1 MGEVWLVH
9 KIGLERR
16 SALKVIKPEIA
27 QSEDGWRRFEREA
40 QVMAKFNHPNVVTV
54 FDYRRA
60 DPFAYIEMEH
70 VHGRDLQKEL
80 KERNYRPS
88 SLEWTAQI
96 LDQLCSVLQEAHG
109 YIDETDGKPKPTIHR
124 DVKPSNLMLVD
135 KKPPGQ
141 NLKVLDFG
149 IAKMIR
155 DDMSVDGTIG
165 FLGTVA
171 YASPEQIQ
179 GMESAQGKGSRI
191 DGRSDLYSVGVL
203 LYQLLTGRLPFTG
216 SPLTVASAHLREKP
230 PSMKKVNPEANVPP
244 EVERVVMKCLE
255 KDPALRHQTAHELA
269 DAFRRAIPRPVDPVW
284 VDYPIWRMIGATAL
298 VIGVIIFLFLP
309 SWLRQKSSGSVGTP
323 LAGHSPTE
331 TQVIAD
337 PGLANDALNRPS
349 TTPSGTVKVQ
359 SAPGDESHAPPATPA
374 VKDTAGV
381 DYVLKSILQ
390 DVRRSTSGDRPY
402 ARYFSLN
409 HLLTGGAT
417 AEELDFHRDALAKAI
432 NHLTWEPKLVRLQPI
447 EPSNTIYRIDL
458 RTLGWDKRPYEIV
471 ENDQPSG
478 HSPVNLFD
486 LVLLEYPYGTTYQAS
501 ATFDELASEFLAI
514 AGQVRPI
521 AYIRADWFVSVA
533 TQPPLYHDLLGL
545 PFKLEEIEKLL
556 DVKAQEDLDSGKAR
570 RGGVT
575 VSGVSRNNRV
585 LERHA
590 ARFGAFWESFD
601 FRTSIA
607 KENLFRD
614 PIHLNPAGREI
625 LFNLPNGLQGYFLCD
640 AKGDRLEAAPTEIVT
655 DRFSADQVVRNG
667 LSCIRC
673 HDAGMK
679 EFIDTVR
686 PAVLQLPDNPGF
698 DKARVLQLYADQ
710 AELSALLKE
719 DADRFTK
726 ALQEALGRLPA
737 REPLIGVSQRF
748 LDAPI
753 SLTKAAAELGLSDPG
768 KLKAIFGSKSFTSLG
783 LAPLASVGVVRRDTW
798 EAAYDQ
804 VVRNLGVGTPLIPL
818 DGLTQRDFRPEVP
831 AIDVA
836 LKTSK
841 PGNVFVPGDEMVIFV
856 VNRSNQ
862 PVYIELIGTDVEG
875 KKTTLAPGST
885 RISPGGEFRLP
896 EKGTIRIMPK
906 KGKEQ
911 ITLLASLT
919 SFPTGTLL
927 RGQDVADR
935 FVHSFYEL
943 PQGTKRD
950 SSPFDPAAIT
960 KQTITI
966 ETR

>member
-1 MGEVWLVH
+1 MLHLRHLPW
-9 KIGLERR
+9 R
-16 SALKVIKPEIA
+16 A
-27 QSEDGWRRFEREA
+27 RRFPDGSRSSSRHCLEC
-40 QVMAKFNHPNVVTV
+40 
-54 FDYRRA
+54 
-60 DPFAYIEMEH
+60 
-70 VHGRDLQKEL
+70 HGGSKTNRGIK
-80 KERNYRPS
+80 
-88 SLEWTAQI
+88 I
-96 LDQLCSVLQEAHG
+96 LDRELLIKKEKIAPGQPDESVLFLHITAE
-109 YIDETDGKPKPTIHR
+109 DETVMP
-124 DVKPSNLMLVD
+124 
-135 KKPPGQ
+135 PPGQ
-141 NLKVLDFG
+141 PRLSTEEIESVRTW
-149 IAKMIR
+149 IAE
-155 DDMSVDGTIG
+155 GAAP
-165 FLGTVA
+165 F
-171 YASPEQIQ
+171 PP
-179 GMESAQGKGSRI
+179 
-191 DGRSDLYSVGVL
+191 DL
-203 LYQLLTGRLPFTG
+203 QP
-216 SPLTVASAHLREKP
+216 
-230 PSMKKVNPEANVPP
+230 PP
-244 EVERVVMKCLE
+244 EPN
-255 KDPALRHQTAHELA
+255 KDLAL
-269 DAFRRAIPRPVDPVW
+269 
-284 VDYPIWRMIGATAL
+284 
-298 VIGVIIFLFLP
+298 
-309 SWLRQKSSGSVGTP
+309 
-323 LAGHSPTE
+323 
-331 TQVIAD
+331 
-337 PGLANDALNRPS
+337 
-349 TTPSGTVKVQ
+349 
-359 SAPGDESHAPPATPA
+359 
-374 VKDTAGV
+374 KDTVGV

-390 DVRRSTSGDRPY
+390 DVRRSTSGDRPF

-417 AEELDFHRDALAKAI
+417 AEELDLHRDALAKAI

-447 EPSNTIYRIDL
+447 EPSNTVYRIDL
-458 RTLGWDKRPYEIV
+458 RTLGWDKRPYEIM
-471 ENDQPSG
+471 ENGQPSG

-545 PFKLEEIEKLL
+545 PFKLKELEKLL
-556 DVKAQEDLDSGKAR
+556 DVKVQEDLDSGKAR

-753 SLTKAAAELGLSDPG
+753 SLTKAAAELGLPDPG

-831 AIDVA
+831 TIDVA

-841 PGNVFVPGDEMVIFV
+841 PSNVFVPGDEMVIFV

-862 PVYIELIGTDVEG
+862 PVYIELIGTDVKG

-885 RISPGGEFRLP
+885 RISPGGEFRFP
-896 EKGTIRIMPK
+896 EKGTIRIKPK